1 MSKDTADYTSQL
13 VGSALNPGYYMPGDK
28 LDRMWHPV
36 LMEVGTQA
44 GAYALMKDQNLPDYV
59 KYTIPTLTGMIG
71 AGGGY
76 ALNKYAKNL
85 NIKSPFL
92 NDLLR

>member
-1 MSKDTADYTSQL
+1 MTDPNSL
-13 VGSALNPGYYMPGDK
+13 PELIPRDK

-36 LMEVGTQA
+36 LMGVGTQA